1 MKFQHYSKDIYALQA
16 WPINLSAWVNK
27 TSQLLSNRR
36 NKIYIIGLFTK
47 LADMFNGTKIN
58 IGNVL
63 NEWKICHCLSKR
75 HFYLSLAGSRL
86 RNPSGSATTSLQT
99 TIKDSPLFI
108 GQLTCCAT
116 GNSIA

>member
-58 IGNVL
+58 I
-63 NEWKICHCLSKR
+63 
-75 HFYLSLAGSRL
+75 AGSRL